1 MSMFGLKLNNSTI
14 RKLVIGVVALVV
26 LLTFSYF
33 LLSRLW
39 QNFAEEYNIHIGD
52 FQFEFPAHLTLHD
65 FQMSQ
70 PADFQANIG
79 HLEVAWQ
86 WAPLF
91 TGQVAISQL
100 SVANGSITVVSGG
113 SDTAFEVPPVGISL
127 QNASME
133 NVDFNLL
140 SEEDSLLVTIPSLR
154 LNSVQV
160 KDTIMV
166 DSLIVHE
173 GLFRYAYFPDTT
185 LTAEPA
191 ESPSLASI
199 PNFSV
204 NAIDIHQSGI
214 LLKNPAQTHSFTEID
229 LALHGWKNTSLLD
242 FQMETL
248 AFTYQDTL
256 ALNFT
261 LEEGEVA
268 SNLDTRLHD
277 LSFAFPGL
285 ALAFDEI
292 YIAQEEKL
300 EGRVRLSNASLSI
313 GALKQ
318 LYPDILVVMDPN
330 LSNDS
335 LIAFGGDLSFDEG
348 HVHFDSLSLSMLRD
362 TRALISGIIDWSGDS
377 TVFDFRFDKLRTLRE
392 DLYTFL
398 LYQDYNEFYLWPS
411 NIYGQARLQGNL
423 DFYDIRSTLSTNEGF
438 LNIHSTIFYDREE
451 NLFYDLEMESDSVLV
466 SQVVDYLPLD
476 VPHGHVKLWMGGL
489 LANDE
494 ALDTFRMNI
503 SSKKF
508 EVENHLQEN
517 LKFSYFF
524 NNQYDSIWG
533 TLVNDSLN
541 ADFKGAF
548 YAADTSRVTFE
559 GTVYDA
565 APQLLSA
572 SIPLKHAQTQYRGS
586 YDYFGDDYYQITLET
601 ENAKLNTT
609 SEASI
614 NVPPA
619 RLVYQE
625 DVGIIET
632 ELLANE
638 QEVFYLQTGTELPEF
653 STENMAWLD
662 ALPATEA
669 SLKLEVDSVVFHQL
683 TGYPGA
689 VAIEGFHFQKAHN
702 HWSINLQMPNAR
714 YDVYEI
720 NNLSFLLEADTVSQ
734 AGTLAIERVNSP
746 YLPLDSLLLG
756 VSSRQDMYFIDVN
769 AILDEVDKKLAFG
782 LDLYPS
788 PEGYAIRIDEKKG
801 FTLGE
806 SLWEVRQ
813 GKGISFDPDFN
824 IKSGNLALQNENT
837 QLKMTT
843 LDNGN
848 LQFGIA
854 GLNLSKLSSAVD
866 TTLTVDGMMQ
876 ANLLYNPRAAAIEW
890 EGEINQI
897 RLNDLEVG
905 NLKGDGISKG
915 DTLLANMELVHE
927 STHALVQVETK
938 DSTYHYKSSLNNF
951 DLAVLQSYPAWPEG
965 YQIRG
970 KIQGEVAGTYDSA
983 LTADGYLHFNETTLV
998 PAEISTELHIPNDTV
1013 YLNNDEVVLQDF
1025 IIYDAAQNPL
1035 TLTGSVKIFP
1045 EVFAMIAVKSENFQV
1060 INDQNKKA
1068 QVKGNMELATDVNIL
1083 GTPEDLAITGSLK
1096 FQPGNFVKYTYQGS
1110 IDLMDASQVVSFVDF
1125 SEIDKQPKL
1134 LRKKPASNP
1143 IVWNVD
1149 VDIENSTLEILLNE
1163 VTQEFVRVTMGGQL
1177 RLREGPT
1184 NTPLVFGSLASID
1197 GRALIFPPVIPDLDL
1212 SVEETTLQWNGEADE
1227 PLITFRGVETI
1238 KASPKGLP
1246 SFENRPELVSF
1257 KALVVLDQVTPDD
1270 IALTFDI
1277 ESADAPVNTYLKSLP
1292 PETREGYAIEL
1303 LVFGSIGS
1311 QSKAESS
1318 MILESATSKLNEIA
1332 NRNLE
1337 KTDVSFGV
1345 EEREVNPGVDDGDK
1359 QTNLNYK
1366 VSRGLFKN
1374 KFFVSVGGDIGLYGT
1389 GAADAPASHLIG
1401 NVELTYILSE
1411 KPSISLIG
1419 ARKHVYE
1426 GVIDGDIV
1434 RTSMGITYRKS
1445 FPNLESIFRKKKKSS
1460 EE

>member
-1 MSMFGLKLNNSTI
+1 MSMFGLKSNNSTI
-14 RKLVIGVVALVV
+14 RKLLIWVVSIVV
-26 LLTFSYF
+26 LLAFSFF

-39 QNFAEEYNIHIGD
+39 QNFADGSNIHIGD
-52 FQFEFPAHLTLHD
+52 FQFDFPAHLTLHD

-79 HLEVAWQ
+79 QLEIAWQ

-91 TGQVAISQL
+91 AGEVAVSQL
-100 SVANGSITVVSGG
+100 SVSNASITVVGG
-113 SDTAFEVPPVGISL
+113 SSDTAFEVPPVGISL
-127 QNASME
+127 QNASMK
-133 NVDFNLL
+133 NVDFHLL
-140 SEEDSLLVTIPSLR
+140 EEEDSLKVSIPALR

-160 KDTIMV
+160 KDTILV
-166 DSLIVHE
+166 DSLVLQE
-173 GLFRYAYFPDTT
+173 GNFWYAYFPDSAK
-185 LTAEPA
+185 TAEPS
-191 ESPSLASI
+191 EPPSLASV
-199 PNFSV
+199 PNFSI
-204 NAIDIHQSGI
+204 NAIDIHKGGI
-214 LLKNPAQTHSFTEID
+214 TLKNPEQTHAFTEID
-229 LALHGWKNTSLLD
+229 LALNGWKNSDLLD
-242 FQMETL
+242 FQMRKL

-261 LEEGEVA
+261 LKEGEVA

-285 ALAFDEI
+285 ALEFDEI
-292 YIAQEEKL
+292 YITQEEKL
-300 EGRVRLSNASLSI
+300 EGRISLNHSSLSI

-318 LYPDILVVMDPN
+318 LYPDILVVMDPA
-330 LSNDS
+330 LPNDS
-335 LIAFGGDLSFDEG
+335 LIAFGGNLSFDQG
-348 HVHFDSLSLSMLRD
+348 HVHFDSLSLRMMRD
-362 TRALISGIIDWSGDS
+362 TRTLMSGIIDWSGDS

-423 DFYDIRSTLSTNEGF
+423 DFYDIRSALSTNEGF
-438 LNIHSTIFYDREE
+438 LNIQSTIFYDREE
-451 NLFYDLEMESDSVLV
+451 NLFYDLAVESDSVLV

-476 VPHGHVKLWMGGL
+476 VPYGHVKLWMGGL
-489 LANDE
+489 LANNE

-508 EVENHLQEN
+508 EVEQHLQEN

-533 TLVNDSLN
+533 TLVNDSVN
-541 ADFKGAF
+541 ADFRGAY

-565 APQLLSA
+565 VPQLLSA
-572 SIPLKHAQTQYRGS
+572 SIPLNHAQAQYQGS
-586 YDYFGDDYYQITLET
+586 YDYFGDDYYQTTLET
-601 ENAKLNTT
+601 MDALVTTT
-609 SEASI
+609 SEESI

-632 ELLANE
+632 ELLADGR
-638 QEVFYLQTGTELPEF
+638 EVFYLQTGTELPEF

-662 ALPATEA
+662 TLPATEA

-683 TGYPGA
+683 TGYSGD
-689 VAIEGFHFQKAHN
+689 VSIEDFHFQKADN
-702 HWSINLQMPNAR
+702 HWSINLLMPNAR
-714 YDVYEI
+714 YDAYEI
-720 NNLSFLLEADTVSQ
+720 NNLSFLLEADTASQ
-734 AGTLAIERVNSP
+734 DGLLTIERVNSP
-746 YLPLDSLLLG
+746 YLPLDSLLLK
-756 VSSRQDMYFIDVN
+756 VSSRQDMYYVDVN
-769 AILDEVDKKLAFG
+769 TTLAEVDKHLAFA
-782 LDLYPS
+782 LDLLPS
-788 PEGYAIRIDEKKG
+788 SDGYSIQVDEKKG

-806 SLWEVRQ
+806 YLWEVRQ
-813 GKGISFDPDFN
+813 DEGISFDTDFN
-824 IKSGNLALQNENT
+824 IHSGNLTLHNENT
-837 QLKMTT
+837 QLKMET
-843 LDNGN
+843 LENGN
-848 LQFGIA
+848 LQFGVD
-854 GLNLSKLSSAVD
+854 GLNLSKLVNAID
-866 TTLTVDGMMQ
+866 TSFMAGGMLH
-876 ANLLYNPRAAAIEW
+876 ANVLYNPQSTVVKW
-890 EGEINQI
+890 EGEVDQMA
-897 RLNDLEVG
+897 LNDIEMG
-905 NLKGDGISKG
+905 NLTGDGNIKG
-915 DTLLANMELVHE
+915 DTLMANLELAHDNHN
-927 STHALVQVETK
+927 ALVQVEKTG
-938 DSTYHYKSSLNNF
+938 SAYLYSSSLTNF
-951 DLAVLQSYPAWPEG
+951 DLGVLQSYPAWPEG
-965 YQIRG
+965 YQISG

-983 LTADGYLHFNETTLV
+983 FTAEGYLLFNETTLV
-998 PAEISTELHIPNDTV
+998 PGDISTELHIPNDTV
-1013 YLNNDEVVLQDF
+1013 YLNNDEVVLKDF

-1035 TLTGSVKIFP
+1035 TLTGSVKVFP
-1045 EVFAMIAVKSENFQV
+1045 EVFAMMAVKSENFQV
-1060 INDQNKKA
+1060 INDRNKKA
-1068 QVKGNMELATDVNIL
+1068 QVKGNMELASDVNIL
-1083 GTPEDLAITGSLK
+1083 GTPADLAISGSLR

-1110 IDLMDASQVVSFVDF
+1110 IDLLDASQVVSFVDF
-1125 SEIDKQPKL
+1125 SKIDKQPKV
-1134 LRKKPASNP
+1134 LRKNPATNP

-1184 NTPLVFGSLASID
+1184 NTPLVFGSLASVD

-1212 SVEETTLQWNGEADE
+1212 SVEETTLQWNGEADK
-1227 PLITFRGVETI
+1227 PLITFRGSETI

-1246 SFENRPELVSF
+1246 SFEDRNELVSF
-1257 KALVVLDQVTPDD
+1257 QALVVLDHVTPDD

-1277 ESADAPVNTYLKSLP
+1277 ESSDAPVNTFLKSLP
-1292 PETREGYAIEL
+1292 PETRESYAIEL

-1311 QSKAESS
+1311 QSKAENSVVLS
-1318 MILESATSKLNEIA
+1318 SATSKLNEIA

-1345 EEREVNPGVDDGDK
+1345 EEREVNPGADDGDK

-1366 VSRGLFKN
+1366 ISRGLFKN

-1445 FPNLESIFRKKKKSS
+1445 FPNLESIFRKKKK
-1460 EE
+1460 